1 MEVQKKRINGWTIE
15 MIAGA
20 VLLLAGFV
28 SCTIFGY
35 KADSQVEVGGNL
47 PTWERMTPFVLVGI
61 GLTIGPISTGFRL
74 NHSRAKWV
82 AWGVTALVVMLI
94 ISTALIFT
102 QP

>member
-1 MEVQKKRINGWTIE
+1 MEVQKKRINGWTIG

-35 KADSQVEVGGNL
+35 KADSQVEVGGDL

-61 GLTIGPISTGFRL
+61 GLISTGFRL

-82 AWGVTALVVMLI
+82 AWGVTALVVMLV
-94 ISTALIFT
+94 ISTALMFT